1 MTSIRTGQRYRLRRA
16 DAHYD
21 AIIIGSG
28 IGGLTNAALLAL
40 LGKKVCVLEQHYTA
54 GGFTHAYERNGYEW
68 DVGVHYIGEVH
79 RPSTLRR
86 LFDVISQGRLKWAEM
101 DPIYDRIIL
110 GKEEYDFI
118 AGRENFIENLVKRF
132 PDERQVIEDYVE
144 LLRKMSRLTPRFF
157 LGQALPRR
165 LGNLYNKYRHLLL
178 PKEFFLTT
186 EQVLNQLTQ
195 NQQLIA
201 VLTGQ
206 WGDHGQSPKDG
217 AFVMHALVAKHYLA
231 GAAYPVGGASEI
243 ARSIIPT
250 IEASGGKVFTYAE
263 VDQLL
268 VNDKR
273 CTGVEMVNGDKLFA
287 DKVISNVGYMNT
299 VNRLLPPALQQDYGV
314 QQEQQKL
321 HRSSASL
328 CLYAGFKGTSQ
339 ELGLNTTN
347 LWLYPNGDHDNN
359 IKQFLK
365 DPSQPFPLVYISFP
379 SSKDPTWQ
387 DRYPGKS
394 TVEMVTVTKMDW
406 FEQWN
411 GSMWQQRGDD
421 YETYKEQ
428 LTQRLLEILFTR
440 LPQLRDAL
448 DYCELSTPLSTQF
461 YQLNACGEI
470 YGLDHFVDRFGQSS
484 LHPQTKLKN
493 FYMTGS
499 DVLTAGIGGALMG
512 GLMTTMTMLGITG
525 PIKLNRLIKNYRVS
539 NNG

>member
-1 MTSIRTGQRYRLRRA
+1 MTSIRTGQRYRQRRA

-118 AGRENFIENLVKRF
+118 AGRENFIENQVKRF

-525 PIKLNRLIKNYRVS
+525 PIKLNRLIKNYRIS

>member
-132 PDERQVIEDYVE
+132 PDERLVIEDYVE

-195 NQQLIA
+195 NQELIA

-339 ELGLNTTN
+339 ELDLNTTN

-421 YETYKEQ
+421 YETYKAQ